1 MRHEFVY
8 NGMKSSD
15 YGLIISGE
23 DTWKRPQPD
32 ITRISVPG
40 RNGDLIQ
47 LGNRYLNVDISYRC
61 GIDRDLR
68 KNFDAFNAAL
78 LSDIGY
84 HRLEDTYH
92 PEYYRMAVFESTLEP
107 DVRERVVHGEI
118 TITFN
123 CKPQLFL
130 KAGEMELDFR
140 AIERIYNPT
149 LYPAYPL
156 MRFSIASATGTGG
169 IHIGGR
175 GVYFTDVGSANLDD
189 TIIDSETQDSY
200 GKANRDNRNSLFTV
214 SNDGLFVLQ
223 PGWNEIICSG
233 LSGKLHITPRWWT
246 I

>member
-8 NGMKSSD
+8 NSMRSSD
-15 YGLIISGE
+15 YGLIVSGE

-32 ITRISVPG
+32 VTRISVPG

-61 GIDRDLR
+61 GISKDLK

-92 PEYYRMAVFESTLEP
+92 PDHYRIGVFDSTLEP
-107 DVRERVVHGEI
+107 DVRERAVHGEVI
-118 TITFN
+118 ISFN

-130 KAGEMELDFR
+130 KSGETEIEIR
-140 AIERIYNPT
+140 SGERIYNPT
-149 LYPAYPL
+149 PYPSHPL
-156 MRFSIASATGTGG
+156 LRFSISSAAGAGS
-169 IHIGGR
+169 ISIGER
-175 GVYFTDVGSANLDD
+175 TVSFSNVGSSNLDD
-189 TIIDSETQDSY
+189 TMIDCETQDIY
-200 GKANRDNRNSLFTV
+200 GKSNRDNRNGLFTV
-214 SNDGLFVLQ
+214 SSAELFQLL
-223 PGWNEIICSG
+223 PGWNVISYSRITG
-233 LSGKLHITPRWWT
+233 YLHITPRWWT